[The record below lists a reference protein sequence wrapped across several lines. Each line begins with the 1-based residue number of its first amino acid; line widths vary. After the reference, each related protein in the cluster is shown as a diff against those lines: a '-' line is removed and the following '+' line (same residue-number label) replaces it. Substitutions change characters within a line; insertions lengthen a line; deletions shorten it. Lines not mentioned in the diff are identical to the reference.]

1 VKTIWYILYWLAIF
15 GVTLRVL
22 LRIEENTRA
31 SLKAYAFVPR
41 GTSNDEIYAK

>member
-1 VKTIWYILYWLAIF
+1 MKALWYCIYWLLIF

-31 SLKAYAFVPR
+31 PLRAYAKQETETASAY
-41 GTSNDEIYAK
+41 G